1 MKHITVTDIIRKCG
15 GRRAISDASRDTD
28 HPITYQGVA
37 RWDEIGIAEVHWDLV
52 MQLSQVSVEEIYAA
66 NKRLKKKSR
75 GKAGVGSIVSRVA

>member
-1 MKHITVTDIIRKCG
+1 MKHITVTAIIRKCG
-15 GRRAISDASRDTD
+15 GRRAISDASRNTD

-52 MQLSQVSVEEIYAA
+52 MQLSQVTVEDIYTA

-75 GKAGVGSIVSRVA
+75 GKGSAGSIMSRVA